1 MLLGG
6 LELRF
11 PTFLLDDFWFTA
23 FSDFG
28 AVAPT
33 WSAMTADR
41 VKTSVGGGLRWLLS
55 GQIPLRLDL
64 AYPLNPT
71 PFGEQHVRWHVN
83 IFYTL

>member
-1 MLLGG
+1 MMLGG

-11 PTFLLDDFWFTA
+11 PTFLLDDFWLQHSQT
-23 FSDFG
+23 SGLLRRRSGMDG
-28 AVAPT
+28 
-33 WSAMTADR
+33 DR
-41 VKTSVGGGLRWLLS
+41 IKTSVGGGLRWLLS

-71 PFGEQHVRWHVN
+71 PFGEQSIRWHVN